1 VDNRERN
8 VFDTLNVEMKL
19 TQPQIDYEIKTLTV
33 GDYAIIENRTETL
46 IAIFERKTLE
56 SDFPASIRDGRYEN
70 KEKMILARQKTKCR
84 LYYLV
89 EGPLDP
95 PPDRYF
101 SRIPY
106 KAIESAMFHLEVRD
120 GFHIMRT
127 KDIKDTIQRLI
138 RFIRSLET
146 IDPIVVTEAVKYD
159 EHAVDTSLRCDVD
172 THSVDTSLRCDVD
185 EHFVDTHF
193 VDTSLRCDVD
203 EHSVDTHSVDTH
215 SVDTPLRCDDA
226 PTGGNSAMD
235 ILTEK
240 HEKRDIDI
248 LREMWSTLRGI
259 SISSADS
266 YLSKYTLKSLVRGE
280 IIDADIKAMKTP
292 QGRLISKTTKKS
304 LLEAKNDPI
313 LCEKLLSKIPG
324 IGPKTAKELLAET
337 NLGALLS
344 YEPPAISI
352 MKVGKNKKRLGESK
366 ANNIIKFFELRF
378 ATF

>member
-1 VDNRERN
+1 MSRYRLVVDNRERN

-159 EHAVDTSLRCDVD
+159 
-172 THSVDTSLRCDVD
+172 THSVDAHS
-185 EHFVDTHF
+185 VDTHAVDAHS
-193 VDTSLRCDVD
+193 VDTHAVD

-215 SVDTPLRCDDA
+215 SVDA
-226 PTGGNSAMD
+226 HTGGNSAMD

-280 IIDADIKAMKTP
+280 IIDADIKAMKTS
-292 QGRLISKTTKKS
+292 QGRLISKTAKKS